1 MAEPIPTGHGHTR
14 VVIERALALGLV
26 ALLLLGVMWVL
37 QPFAMAI
44 LFGAFVTIA
53 TWPLRQAV
61 VRAGLSPA
69 QAATGML
76 LLVLLVVAL
85 PVILWA
91 PMLPEQIASLSE
103 RLRATLA
110 QAPASPPSLLA
121 SIPVV
126 KGYVQEYWPR
136 LQAAQGDIRELMAP
150 WSGQITRLL
159 VNLGQGLVESVLQI
173 LLSLIVTAMFWA
185 NGSEMAHAL
194 RDIIGRIGGPVAAA
208 MVDEAGGAVRGV
220 AWGVIGTAF
229 LQAAI
234 LGLGLAI
241 AGVPGPLVLAFL
253 TFIFSVTQILAPAM
267 IPIWAGS
274 AWWLF
279 GQDQTVWA
287 VFMLVVGVTVSFG
300 DNIVRPLLISRGS
313 AMPLTLIILGVFGG
327 IIAFGFL
334 GLFIGPA
341 LLAVGYGLLKVWREQ
356 GLGAAD

>member
-1 MAEPIPTGHGHTR
+1 MVEPILTGHDHIR
-14 VVIERALALGLV
+14 VIIERAIALGLV
-26 ALLLLGVMWVL
+26 TLLLLGVMWVL

-44 LFGAFVTIA
+44 LLGAFITIA
-53 TWPLRQAV
+53 IWPLRQAV
-61 VRAGLSPA
+61 VRAFLSPA
-69 QAATGML
+69 QAATSML
-76 LLVLLVVAL
+76 LLVLLAVAL
-85 PVILWA
+85 PIILLA

-110 QAPASPPSLLA
+110 QAPANPPSLLA

-126 KGYVQEYWPR
+126 KGYEPEYWPR
-136 LQAAQGDIRELMAP
+136 LLAAQGDIRALTAP

-159 VNLGQGLVESVLQI
+159 VNLGQGLVERVQQI

-185 NGSEMAHAL
+185 NGSE
-194 RDIIGRIGGPVAAA
+194 

-220 AWGVIGTAF
+220 AWGVIGTAL
-229 LQAAI
+229 LQAVI
-234 LGLGLAI
+234 LGLGLSI
-241 AGVPGPLVLAFL
+241 AGVPGPLVLGFL
-253 TFIFSVTQILAPAM
+253 TFVFSVTQILAPAM
-267 IPIWAGS
+267 IPIWAGA

-279 GQDQTVWA
+279 GQDQAAWA

-300 DNIVRPLLISRGS
+300 DNIIRPLLISRGS

-334 GLFIGPA
+334 GLFVGPA

>member
-1 MAEPIPTGHGHTR
+1 MAEPTPTGHGHTR
-14 VVIERALALGLV
+14 VIIERALALGLV

-37 QPFAMAI
+37 QPFTLAI

-61 VRAGLSPA
+61 VRVGLSPG

-76 LLVLLVVAL
+76 LLVLLLVAL
-85 PVILWA
+85 PIILLA
-91 PMLPEQIASLSE
+91 PLLPEQIASLSE

-110 QAPASPPSLLA
+110 QAPANPPPLLA

-126 KGYVQEYWPR
+126 NGYAQEHWPR
-136 LQAAQGDIRELMAP
+136 LQAAQGDISALMAP

-185 NGSEMAHAL
+185 NGSEMTHAL
-194 RDIIGRIGGPVAAA
+194 RDIFGRIGGPVAAA

-220 AWGVIGTAF
+220 AWGVIGTA
-229 LQAAI
+229 LMQAAI

-241 AGVPGPLVLAFL
+241 AGVPGALVLAFL
-253 TFIFSVTQILAPAM
+253 TFVFSVTQILAPAL
-267 IPIWAGS
+267 IPIWVGS

-279 GQDQTVWA
+279 GQDQSIWA
-287 VFMLVVGVTVSFG
+287 AFILVVGVTVSFG

-313 AMPLTLIILGVFGG
+313 SMPLTLIILGVFGG

-334 GLFIGPA
+334 GLFVGPA
-341 LLAVGYGLLKVWREQ
+341 LLAVAYGLLKVWREQ
-356 GLGAAD
+356 GLGTAN

>member
-1 MAEPIPTGHGHTR
+1 MEEPVPTGHGHTR
-14 VVIERALALGLV
+14 LIIERALALGLV

-69 QAATGML
+69 QAATAML
-76 LLVLLVVAL
+76 LVVLLLVAL
-85 PVILWA
+85 PVIIWA
-91 PMLPEQIASLSE
+91 PTLPEQIASLSE
-103 RLRATLA
+103 RLRAALA
-110 QAPASPPSLLA
+110 HAPADPPPLLA

-126 KGYVQEYWPR
+126 KGYAQEYWPR
-136 LQAAQGDIRELMAP
+136 LQAAQGDLKTLMAP
-150 WSGQITRLL
+150 WSGQITQAL
-159 VNLGQGLVESVLQI
+159 VALGQGLVESALQI

-220 AWGVIGTAF
+220 AWGVIGTAL

-253 TFIFSVTQILAPAM
+253 TFVFSVTQILAPAI
-267 IPIWAGS
+267 IPIWVGA

-279 GQDQTVWA
+279 GQDQSVLA
-287 VFMLVVGVTVSFG
+287 VFLIVVGITVSFG

-327 IIAFGFL
+327 VIAFGFL
-334 GLFIGPA
+334 GLFVGPA

-356 GLGAAD
+356 GLGTAG

>member
-1 MAEPIPTGHGHTR
+1 MAETIPTGHGHTR
-14 VVIERALALGLV
+14 VMIERAMALGLV

-44 LFGAFVTIA
+44 LFGAFITIA

-85 PVILWA
+85 PIILLA

-103 RLRATLA
+103 RLRAALA
-110 QAPASPPSLLA
+110 QAPANPPSLLA

-126 KGYVQEYWPR
+126 KGYAQEYWPR
-136 LQAAQGDIRELMAP
+136 LQAAQGDIKALMAP

-220 AWGVIGTAF
+220 AWGVIGTAL
-229 LQAAI
+229 LQAVI
-234 LGLGLAI
+234 LGLGLSI
-241 AGVPGPLVLAFL
+241 AGVPGPLVLGFL
-253 TFIFSVTQILAPAM
+253 TFVFSVTQILAPAM
-267 IPIWAGS
+267 IPIWAGA

-279 GQDQTVWA
+279 GQDQAAWA
-287 VFMLVVGVTVSFG
+287 VFMLAVGVTVSFG
-300 DNIVRPLLISRGS
+300 DNIIRPLLISRGS

-334 GLFIGPA
+334 GLFVGPA

>member
-1 MAEPIPTGHGHTR
+1 METPIPTGHGHTR
-14 VVIERALALGLV
+14 VIIERALALSMV
-26 ALLLLGVMWVL
+26 ALLVVGVLWVL

-85 PVILWA
+85 PVILFA
-91 PMLPEQIASLSE
+91 PILPEQIASLSQ

-110 QAPASPPSLLA
+110 QAPADPPSLLT

-136 LQAAQGDIRELMAP
+136 LQAAQGDISALIAP

-194 RDIIGRIGGPVAAA
+194 RDIFGRIGGPAAAA

-220 AWGVIGTAF
+220 AWGVIGTAL
-229 LQAAI
+229 LQAVI

-241 AGVPGPLVLAFL
+241 AGVPGALVLAFL
-253 TFIFSVTQILAPAM
+253 TFVFSVTQILAPAM

-279 GQDQTVWA
+279 GQDHSVWA
-287 VFMLVVGVTVSFG
+287 IFMIVVGITVSFG
-300 DNIVRPLLISRGS
+300 DNIVRPMLISRGS

-334 GLFIGPA
+334 GLFVGPA
-341 LLAVGYGLLKVWREQ
+341 LLAVGYGLLKMWREQ
-356 GLGAAD
+356 GLGEAP